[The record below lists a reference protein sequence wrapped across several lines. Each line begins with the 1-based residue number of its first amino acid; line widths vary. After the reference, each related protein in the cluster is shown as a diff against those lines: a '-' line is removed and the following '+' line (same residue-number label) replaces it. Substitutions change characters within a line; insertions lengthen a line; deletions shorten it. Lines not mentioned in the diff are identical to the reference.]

1 MRFLV
6 PSFSTTLG
14 EQAIN
19 TIPNAA
25 DKLQPRNSL
34 LHLIPG
40 ITHPFDLSYRTS
52 SYYYFLVLPSG
63 VRF

>member
-25 DKLQPRNSL
+25 DKLQLRNSL
-34 LHLIPG
+34 LSIPG
-40 ITHPFDLSYRTS
+40 ITHPLDLSYRTS